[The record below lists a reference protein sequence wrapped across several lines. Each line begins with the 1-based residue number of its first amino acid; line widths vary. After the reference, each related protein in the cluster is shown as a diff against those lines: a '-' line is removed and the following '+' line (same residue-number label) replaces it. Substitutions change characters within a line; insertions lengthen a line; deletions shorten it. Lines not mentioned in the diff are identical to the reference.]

1 MHNSSSSIYEFES
14 INNWFDK
21 DFNVSIIYK
30 SKNYSGWG
38 YTVKNNTVEHLYSA
52 DKINVGELLEY
63 VKNKI
68 KERNSIQIQ
77 LV

>member
-1 MHNSSSSIYEFES
+1 M
-14 INNWFDK
+14 
-21 DFNVSIIYK
+21 
-30 SKNYSGWG
+30 
-38 YTVKNNTVEHLYSA
+38 KNNTVEHLYSA

-63 VKNKI
+63 VKNEI